1 MCNLI
6 NDLKSNTSIQS
17 VIFTESYRFHGYKNA
32 KNIVRDISA

>member
-6 NDLKSNTSIQS
+6 NDLKSNIQS